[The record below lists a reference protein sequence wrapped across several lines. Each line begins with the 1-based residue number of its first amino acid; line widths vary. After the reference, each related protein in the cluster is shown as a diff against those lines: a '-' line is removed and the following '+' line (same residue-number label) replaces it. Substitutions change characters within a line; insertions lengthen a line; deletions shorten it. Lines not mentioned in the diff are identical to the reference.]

1 MPNRNNGV
9 DGSRATNSDMQQG
22 SSRSGQNISGRRRV
36 QSTLSAEEIS
46 KINAESQN
54 IGKKD
59 EFSPAV
65 IVDIS
70 KSAKR
75 LWQEALE
82 KRGGIMN
89 IAKPYFSSKLL
100 DKLKEAG
107 ELGPSGIA
115 SLAYKRMV
123 DIFI

>member
-1 MPNRNNGV
+1 MSNKNNGIES
-9 DGSRATNSDMQQG
+9 SRSTNSDMQQ
-22 SSRSGQNISGRRRV
+22 SKSRSGRQVSGRRRV
-36 QSTLSAEEIS
+36 QPTLSADEIS
-46 KINAESQN
+46 RINAESEN

-59 EFSPAV
+59 AFSPAV

-70 KSAKR
+70 KGAKK

-123 DIFI
+123 DIFV